1 MPAHG
6 STIQLTKRP
15 TRVSQLISS
24 LKRGTALPQLGATFA
39 ALSDATRRAIVARLA
54 DREHTLSELATP
66 YAMSLTA
73 VSKHVRVLSD
83 AGLVA
88 VEKRGRTRHCRL
100 VAAPMRE
107 ASDWLASYR
116 RFWETR
122 FDALAR
128 HLADGDDSR

>member
-1 MPAHG
+1 VN
-6 STIQLTKRP
+6 QLD
-15 TRVSQLISS
+15 Q
-24 LKRGTALPQLGATFA
+24 TFA

-54 DREHTLSELATP
+54 EGEAPLSALADP
-66 YAMSLTA
+66 FDMSLTA

-100 VAAPMRE
+100 QAAPMKDAAE
-107 ASDWLASYR
+107 WLAFYR
-116 RFWETR
+116 RFWEDR

-128 HLADGDDSR
+128 HLASKEKTP